1 MRTMAIIFL
10 FIIFFSCEKEN
21 IKITDTTKQI
31 YSEWIVYES
40 IEGYV
45 YFKPTSLALNS
56 VNEIFFSAFVR
67 KDWNSSD
74 YSTFHYD
81 NNTIKEIDTSLFFKD
96 YNILEGGTYREKI
109 RFNSELMFVE
119 YNRKDNYPFVSNLI
133 NKQRSS
139 PHQVD
144 SKGNIWIASE
154 NYHFSDYDGI
164 QMYDGKNWQVFFSGS
179 DFWSLCFD
187 QSGSLYA
194 STSPDFDEPGVVMK
208 YDSNKWDTVLICSGP
223 AKWIPC
229 MHFDNVNNLWC
240 GVLSRNA
247 IAPESG
253 DGLYKYDGK
262 KITHYHMGNSELPSN
277 SVVDIAIDKYNN
289 KWIATY
295 SGGLTKLTTDG
306 VWKTFNSENT
316 PMTNLS
322 VECVIVDNNDYV
334 WFADDSGLTKFK
346 E

>member
-10 FIIFFSCEKEN
+10 LFIFFSCEKEN
-21 IKITDTTKQI
+21 KNITDTTKQI
-31 YSEWIVYES
+31 YSEWNVYDS
-40 IEGYV
+40 IESYV
-45 YFKPTSLALNS
+45 HFNPTSLALNS
-56 VNEIFFSAFVR
+56 GNEIFFSSFVR
-67 KDWNSSD
+67 KDWYSSG
-74 YSTFHYD
+74 YNMFCFRE
-81 NNTIKEIDTSLFFKD
+81 NEIIEIDTSSFFKE
-96 YNILEGGTYREKI
+96 YNILKENMYREKI
-109 RFNSELMFVE
+109 WYNSELMFVE

-139 PHQVD
+139 PHQID

-154 NYHFSDYDGI
+154 NYYFSNYDGI
-164 QMYDGKNWQVFFSGS
+164 QMYDGDNWHVYFEGT

-187 QSGSLYA
+187 LTGSLYA
-194 STSPDFDEPGVVMK
+194 STLPDFDETGVVMK
-208 YDSNKWDTVLICSGP
+208 YDYNKWDTVLICSGP

-229 MHFDNVNNLWC
+229 MHFDDENNLWC

-247 IAPESG
+247 VAPESG
-253 DGLYKYDGK
+253 DGLYMYDGDI
-262 KITHYHMGNSELPSN
+262 ITHYYMENSELPSN
-277 SVVDIAIDKYNN
+277 SIVDIAIDKYDN

-322 VECVIVDNNDYV
+322 VECVVVDNNDYV
-334 WFADDSGLTKFK
+334 WFADDSGLTKFR